1 MSFFTLTLSSS
12 ALSRHTRTPIIPLPL
27 RMGEGEDGGPCAEDL
42 AKFCKDV
49 QPGGGRIAKCL
60 KEHEKELSATCTQHI
75 AEVQSRWKE
84 ANQACHDDV
93 LKFCKDVKP
102 DGFVKSQE
110 SRHSCESS
118 PAFGGMDSRFR
129 GNDENDT
136 KRTFYESIK
145 PGKGRIG
152 RCLKEHQNE
161 LSPECQGKLAQPR
174 KRK

>member
-1 MSFFTLTLSSS
+1 VNRTRKILFGLIAV
-12 ALSRHTRTPIIPLPL
+12 ALGMILGVGTSVYAQ
-27 RMGEGEDGGPCAEDL
+27 GGGPCAEDL

-102 DGFVKSQE
+102 GQ
-110 SRHSCESS
+110 
-118 PAFGGMDSRFR
+118 
-129 GNDENDT
+129 
-136 KRTFYESIK
+136 
-145 PGKGRIG
+145 GRIVK
-152 RCLKEHQNE
+152 CLKEHQNE
-161 LSPECQGKLAQPR
+161 LSPESREKLAQPG